1 MLKGLVSFLRGRRR
15 PNRKRRS
22 THIPEAVKF
31 DVLFRQGYRCAMC
44 GRTSRFLEFDH
55 IIPSALGGSNDINN
69 LQALCPECH
78 RNKTKVDRL
87 LISQAKFMSQSKKK
101 LISQTVKRG
110 WLFIGEYPSTASLIP
125 HWLLN
130 SVPNY
135 SYKLND
141 DGYPYSFIAGRRFE
155 YLIFIYSR
163 KNYLFFKRPR
173 RDKRIKKGRRRRR

>member
-1 MLKGLVSFLRGRRR
+1 MLRGLRKFFRGRRSIGR
-15 PNRKRRS
+15 RKKDIR
-22 THIPEAVKF
+22 IPEAVKSE
-31 DVLFRQGYRCAMC
+31 VLFRQRYRCAMC
-44 GRTSRFLEFDH
+44 GRINRFLEFDH
-55 IIPSALGGSNDINN
+55 IIPVALGGSSDVNN
-69 LQALCPECH
+69 VQALCPECH

-87 LISQAKFMSQSKKK
+87 LISQAKFMSLPKKK

-130 SVPNY
+130 TVPNL
-135 SYKLND
+135 SYRLND

-163 KNYLFFKRPR
+163 KNYLFFKRP
-173 RDKRIKKGRRRRR
+173 KRVKRAKKVRRRRR